1 MRRFDDIEGGGV
13 GKVSSLLVYVI
24 VRRGY
29 LGWVDRGQAR
39 LHHCA
44 HLHLLV
50 AVDLMD
56 QA

>member
-1 MRRFDDIEGGGV
+1 MRRLDDVEGSRV
-13 GKVSSLLVYVI
+13 GKMGSLLVYVV

-29 LGWVDRGQAR
+29 LGRVDRGHAR

-50 AVDLMD
+50 AVYLMD
-56 QA
+56 